1 MAVTLSLA
9 LALWQALIAVTSTT
23 VTNPAAAAAA
33 AAAAVAAASSATAPT
48 VVAPVADEAESRSGR
63 QMLVLERSEGGGG
76 NDNDE
81 CMGDG
86 AEAST
91 RQQDAVDAGDGLAV
105 LAGHWEQP
113 WDGAAVP
120 EQGAMGGMGAMDAEG
135 LLW

>member
-1 MAVTLSLA
+1 MTTTGVT
-9 LALWQALIAVTSTT
+9 TT
-23 VTNPAAAAAA
+23 VSSNYIGSAYADTISVYD
-33 AAAAVAAASSATAPT
+33 AVVSPIF
-48 VVAPVADEAESRSGR
+48 
-63 QMLVLERSEGGGG
+63 LEGGGG